1 MQYEEIVA
9 VLGYASS
16 HDLMV
21 HFTLLDGT
29 TVVGL
34 PTSVDTHVTANEV
47 YLRVAGGDDAEIS
60 LSLAQVARVELA

>member
-1 MQYEEIVA
+1 MDYEEVVA

-21 HFTLLDGT
+21 HLALHDGT
-29 TVVGL
+29 MVTGL
-34 PTSVDTHVTANEV
+34 PTSVDAHVTANEV
-47 YLRVAGGDDAEIS
+47 YLRLAGSDDTEIS

>member
-1 MQYEEIVA
+1 MDYEEIVA

-21 HFTLLDGT
+21 HITLLDGT
-29 TVVGL
+29 ILTGL

-47 YLRVAGGDDAEIS
+47 YLRVGGLQEEEIS
-60 LSLAQVARVELA
+60 LSLAQVAQVQLA